1 MKSVIQEA
9 SSLMKAIEKGWEKA
23 GSPNEFTVKV
33 LEQAE
38 RNFIGLTTKQ
48 AKVCILFGGHPQQH
62 QPQRHPQHSHQ
73 QRPQQERHIQEPV
86 QQQPRRTEPVA
97 PQRRPQQQRPVDQ
110 ASAQTGEGHAQQPGE
125 QQPRRP
131 RRRYY
136 GRRPRSNNE
145 QQNPTTNKPESE

>member
-48 AKVCILFGGHPQQH
+48 AKVCILFGGHPQQQ
-62 QPQRHPQHSHQ
+62 QPQRHPHAQQ
-73 QRPQQERHIQEPV
+73 QRAQQERHTHETHA
-86 QQQPRRTEPVA
+86 QQQRRAEPVA
-97 PQRRPQQQRPVDQ
+97 QQRRSQQQRPVDQ
-110 ASAQTGEGHAQQPGE
+110 VSAQTGETHAQQPGE

-145 QQNPTTNKPESE
+145 QQNPANNKPESE